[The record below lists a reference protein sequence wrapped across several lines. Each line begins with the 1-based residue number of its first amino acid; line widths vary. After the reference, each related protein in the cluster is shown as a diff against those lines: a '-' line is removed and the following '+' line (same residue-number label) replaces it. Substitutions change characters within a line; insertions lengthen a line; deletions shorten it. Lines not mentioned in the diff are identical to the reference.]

1 MVAPAQA
8 LVDARFVADPQA
20 GDALAWLLDDEGGAV
35 HVTVVRAKPPGLLAR
50 QRVTARQL
58 AEHVQAAVA
67 DADANRVVL
76 WHAEGAVAA
85 GDPVAVVG
93 AAADHRRGAW
103 QAIDLAMESLRGV
116 AQRED
121 LSA

>member
-67 DADANRVVL
+67 DADA
-76 WHAEGAVAA
+76 
-85 GDPVAVVG
+85 
-93 AAADHRRGAW
+93 DHRRGAW